1 MCIRDRLEEID
12 WIARH
17 HKAEPVFQTQNMIYF
32 REIEDVIA
40 WIAKNKPKR
49 FKIPAWRYYC
59 RENGRAGTKGMNRL
73 YYMIEASM
81 TEDWTKDDWI
91 KLVCQGCTDYSG
103 HGSRDMQIA
112 EHFIGKVLGLRIEER
127 PVSYL
132 ISLIVHELYRM
143 THPDMGI
150 SR

>member
-1 MCIRDRLEEID
+1 
-12 WIARH
+12 
-17 HKAEPVFQTQNMIYF
+17 
-32 REIEDVIA
+32 
-40 WIAKNKPKR
+40 
-49 FKIPAWRYYC
+49 
-59 RENGRAGTKGMNRL
+59 
-73 YYMIEASM
+73 
-81 TEDWTKDDWI
+81 
-91 KLVCQGCTDYSG
+91 
-103 HGSRDMQIA
+103 MQIA